1 MTNWNPIWN
10 VEIDGV
16 AYTNAILANLTIRSG
31 RTNIYEQAQAG
42 YVNIQLID
50 VDQATIPVSINSSIT
65 VQIKDSTDTF
75 IPIFGGSVVDIGL
88 AISDVG
94 STTFTQTYSLTALGA
109 LARLPKIL
117 VDGVLPKEFDGDQI
131 WDVLSDVLLNN
142 WSEVPGALT
151 WGTYTPATE
160 TWANA
165 QNVGLGEIDRPG
177 DYELAARSSNRT
189 NVYSLV
195 SALATSGLGYI
206 YEDAYGRISYADS
219 THRSQYLQTNGY
231 VQLTANQARA
241 AGIRIDTRAGD
252 VRNSITIKYD
262 ATSSSEESAVDTV
275 SESVYGQLGQ
285 IIDTTLHNSAD
296 ALSQAQFYLTLRAN
310 PQPIFSEI
318 TFDLTNDELD
328 NSDRDNLLGVFMG
341 QPILLTD
348 LPPNM
353 SSSAFQGFVEGWS
366 FQASYNQLSVSLNL
380 SPVAYSLQALEWNQI
395 SAAFDWAGVS
405 ASLDWQR
412 TTIIT

>member
-1 MTNWNPIWN
+1 VTNWNPIWN

-16 AYTNAILANLTIRSG
+16 PYTNAILANLTIRSG

-50 VDQATIPVSINSSIT
+50 VNQSTIPVSINSSIT
-65 VQIKDSTDTF
+65 VQIKDSTNTF
-75 IPIFGGSVVDIGL
+75 IPIFGGNVVDIGL
-88 AISDVG
+88 EVSDVG

-109 LARLPKIL
+109 LARLPKVLI
-117 VDGVLPKEFDGDQI
+117 DGVLAKAFDGTQI
-131 WDVLSDVLLNN
+131 AVILNDILLNN
-142 WSEVPGALT
+142 WSEVPGALS

-160 TWANA
+160 TWATA
-165 QNVGLGEIDRPG
+165 QNVGLGEIDQPG

-189 NVYSLV
+189 DSYSLV
-195 SALATSGLGYI
+195 AALATSGLGYI

-219 THRSQYLQTNGY
+219 THRAQYLQANGY
-231 VQLTANQARA
+231 VNLTANQARA

-252 VRNSITIKYD
+252 VRNSVTIKYD
-262 ATSSSEESAVDTV
+262 ATSTSEQSAVDTV
-275 SESVYGQLGQ
+275 SQSTYGNLGQ
-285 IIDTTLHNSAD
+285 IISTTLHNSAD
-296 ALSQAQFYLTLRAN
+296 ALSQANFYLSLRAN

-341 QPILLTD
+341 MPILLND

-353 SSSAFQGFVEGWS
+353 SASAFQGFVEGWS

-380 SPVAYSLQALEWNQI
+380 SPVAYSLQSLDWEQI
-395 SAAFDWAGVS
+395 SAAFTWAGVS
-405 ASLDWQR
+405 GSLDWQR
-412 TTIIT
+412 ATIIT